1 MELSVW
7 ITYFIATIILSL
19 SPGPGVFSSI
29 SSGLHHGFRLGLWNG
44 VGMQAANMILVG
56 IVSLGL
62 GAILLASE
70 TLFALVKW
78 LGVAYLVYLGVVTWR
93 APARGFQD
101 NPHDEAQTARDVFL
115 RGFFVNITNPKGII
129 FFAAILPQFID
140 VARPQLQQYAILAAT
155 TFAVDLVAMMGLH
168 GARGEGAARDARPG
182 PAALGEPRPRRRL
195 RGGRRGA
202 GELPE
207 SGFGRMTL
215 SQPFPGR
222 GSNAGR
228 VFVIN
233 NTEERT

>member
-1 MELSVW
+1 MDLSVW

-78 LGVAYLVYLGVVTWR
+78 LGVAYLVYLGVATWR
-93 APARGFQD
+93 APARGFRD

-155 TFAVDLVAMMGLH
+155 TFTVDLVAMWGYTAL
-168 GARGEGAARDARPG
+168 AARVLRVMRDPG
-182 PAALGEPRPRRRL
+182 QLRWVNRGLGGAFVAAGVALASFRR
-195 RGGRRGA
+195 A
-202 GELPE
+202 V
-207 SGFGRMTL
+207 
-215 SQPFPGR
+215 
-222 GSNAGR
+222 AAA
-228 VFVIN
+228 
-233 NTEERT
+233 